1 MSESMKTFLE
11 MVQTVGFFGAVVGL
25 LRLVIQRRYTS
36 FAEAFAVIASSML
49 VAVIVGLALSSTSF
63 PPPLQYAIVGL
74 CSLISDEMLIIVASL
89 ARTAKDDPSKL
100 IDAAKLILRGGK
112 P

>member
-1 MSESMKTFLE
+1 MSESLKTFVD

-36 FAEAFAVIASSML
+36 IGEAFAVIASSLL
-49 VAVIVGLALSSTSF
+49 VAVLVGLALRSTAF
-63 PPPLQYAIVGL
+63 PQPMQYAIVGL
-74 CSLISDEMLIIVASL
+74 CSLIADEMLIIVASL

-100 IDAAKLILRGGK
+100 LDAAKVILRGGK